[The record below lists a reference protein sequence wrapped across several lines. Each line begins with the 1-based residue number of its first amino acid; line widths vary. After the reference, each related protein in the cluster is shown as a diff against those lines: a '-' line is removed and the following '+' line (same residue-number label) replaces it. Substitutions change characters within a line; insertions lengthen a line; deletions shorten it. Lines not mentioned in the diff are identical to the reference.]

1 MDRYIIVDDEGYR
14 ANTVLWDGLTPWDIP
29 AGWSAV
35 PDGDCLAP
43 VRPVTEQL
51 LPDEAAEG

>member
-29 AGWSAV
+29 EGFTVESEETCTAPSRPV
-35 PDGDCLAP
+35 PEEPAP
-43 VRPVTEQL
+43 VE
-51 LPDEAAEG
+51 